1 MNNYINMGEP
11 DMLKLK
17 DLINEKLL
25 QEAVFDKSILK
36 CVFMA
41 GGPGSGK
48 SYVAKEIFG
57 MPNEKSISTK
67 YDMKVV
73 NSDTE
78 FEHLLSKYGFDTAE
92 WETLDIDQWP
102 DEVLLVATGEDSK
115 GNKLDPNQMSVRD
128 KAKGITKRRLKKYTE
143 GRLGVIIDGTGHDF
157 AKLKNKKKEM
167 EHLGYDCYM
176 VAVNTTLDVA
186 KMRNK
191 TRKRALPEKI
201 LVKSWQDVQ
210 NNLSKFKGLF
220 RSNFKIVDNSN
231 FLKPEQAR
239 AKFSK
244 IMGDG
249 ISQFISKPVKN
260 PIGKK
265 WIKNQKELVKNKKRF
280 N

>member
-1 MNNYINMGEP
+1 
-11 DMLKLK
+11 MLKLM
-17 DLINEKLL
+17 DLLNKELL
-25 QEAVFDKSILK
+25 KEAVFDKSILK

-57 MPNEKSISTK
+57 MPTEKSISTK

-78 FEHLLSKYGFDTAE
+78 FEYLLGKYGFDTAG

-102 DEVLLVATGEDSK
+102 DEVLMVATGEDSK
-115 GNKLDPNQMSVRD
+115 GNKLDPNQMSIRD

-143 GRLGVIIDGTGHDF
+143 GRLGVIIDGTGHNF

-176 VAVNTTLDVA
+176 VAVNTSLDVA
-186 KMRNK
+186 KMRNQ
-191 TRKRALPEKI
+191 TRPRALPEKI

-210 NNLSKFKGLF
+210 DNLKKFQTLF
-220 RSNFKIVDNSN
+220 RGNFKIVDNSK

-244 IMGDG
+244 IMSDG
-249 ISQFISKPVKN
+249 INQFIARPVKN
-260 PIGKK
+260 IIGKK
-265 WIKNQKELVKNKKRF
+265 WIKNQKKLVKNKKRF
-280 N
+280 S

>member
-1 MNNYINMGEP
+1 
-11 DMLKLK
+11 MLKLM
-17 DLINEKLL
+17 DLLSEELL
-25 QEAVFDKSILK
+25 KEAVFDKSILK

-48 SYVAKEIFG
+48 SYVAAEIFG

-78 FEHLLSKYGFDTAE
+78 FEHILSKYGFETSG

-102 DEVLLVATGEDSK
+102 DEVLMVATGEDSK

-128 KAKGITKRRLKKYTE
+128 KAKGLTKKRLKNYTE
-143 GRLGVIIDGTGHDF
+143 GRLGVIIDGTGHNF

-176 VAVNTTLDVA
+176 VAVNTSLDVA
-186 KMRNK
+186 KMRNQ
-191 TRKRALPEKI
+191 TRRRALPEDI

-210 NNLSKFKGLF
+210 DNLGKFQTLF
-220 RSNFKIVDNSN
+220 RGNFKIVDNSK

-244 IMGDG
+244 IMSDG
-249 ISQFISKPVKN
+249 INQFITKPIKN
-260 PIGKK
+260 VIGKK
-265 WIKNQKELVKNKKRF
+265 WIKNQKELIKNKKRF
-280 N
+280 S

>member
-1 MNNYINMGEP
+1 MNNYIVLENS
-11 DMLKLK
+11 MLKLM
-17 DLINEKLL
+17 DLLKEELL
-25 QEAVFDKSILK
+25 KESVFDKSILK

-78 FEHLLSKYGFDTAE
+78 FEHLLSKYGLETAE

-102 DEVLLVATGEDSK
+102 DEVLMVATGEDSK
-115 GNKLDPNQMSVRD
+115 GNKLDPNQMSIRD
-128 KAKGITKRRLKKYTE
+128 KAKGITKKRLKKYTE

-157 AKLKNKKKEM
+157 AKLKSKKKEM

-176 VAVNTTLDVA
+176 VAVNTSLDVA
-186 KMRNK
+186 KSRNQ
-191 TRKRALPEKI
+191 TRKRALPEDI
-201 LVKSWQDVQ
+201 LVKSWQNVQ
-210 NNLSKFKGLF
+210 ANISKFKGLF
-220 RSNFKIVDNSN
+220 RSNFKIVDNSK

-249 ISQFISKPVKN
+249 INQFITRPVKN
-260 PIGKK
+260 PIGKS
-265 WIKNQKELVKNKKRF
+265 WIKNQKKLVKNKKRF
-280 N
+280 S

>member
-1 MNNYINMGEP
+1 MI
-11 DMLKLK
+11 KLR
-17 DLINEKLL
+17 DLINENLL
-25 QEAVFDKSILK
+25 KESVFDKSILK

-57 MPNEKSISTK
+57 MPDEKSISTK

-78 FEHLLSKYGFDTAE
+78 FEHLLSKYGFETAE

-115 GNKLDPNQMSVRD
+115 GNKLDPDQLSIRD
-128 KAKGITKRRLKKYTE
+128 KAKQLTKKRLKNYTE
-143 GRLGVIIDGTGHDF
+143 GRLGIIVDGTGHNY
-157 AKLKNKKKEM
+157 AKLASKKKEM

-176 VAVNTTLDVA
+176 VAVNTSLVVA
-186 KMRNK
+186 KQRNS
-191 TRKRALPEKI
+191 TRRRALPEDI
-201 LVKSWQDVQ
+201 LVKSWEDVQ
-210 NNLSKFKGLF
+210 NNLGKFQTLF
-220 RSNFKIVDNSN
+220 RSNFKIVDNSK

-244 IMGDG
+244 IMADG
-249 ISQFISKPVKN
+249 INKFITKPVKN
-260 PIGKK
+260 PIGKQ
-265 WIKNQKELVKNKKRF
+265 WIKNQKKLVKNKKRF

>member
-1 MNNYINMGEP
+1 
-11 DMLKLK
+11 MLKLM
-17 DLINEKLL
+17 DLIKEELLNES
-25 QEAVFDKSILK
+25 VFDKSILK

-57 MPNEKSISTK
+57 MPTEISVNTK

-73 NSDTE
+73 NSDRE
-78 FEHLLSKYGFDTAE
+78 FEHLLSKYGFDTAG

-102 DEVLLVATGEDSK
+102 DEVLMVATGEDSK
-115 GNKLDPNQMSVRD
+115 GNKLNPNQMSVRD
-128 KAKGITKRRLKKYTE
+128 KAKGITKRRLKQYTE
-143 GRLGVIIDGTGHDF
+143 GRLGVIIDGTGHNY
-157 AKLKNKKKEM
+157 AKLASKKKEM

-176 VAVNTTLDVA
+176 VAVNTSLVVA
-186 KMRNK
+186 KQRNS
-191 TRKRALPEKI
+191 TRRRALPEDI
-201 LVKSWQDVQ
+201 LEQSWHDVQ
-210 NNLSKFKGLF
+210 DNLGKFQTLF
-220 RSNFKIVDNSN
+220 RSNFKIVDNSK

-249 ISQFISKPVKN
+249 INQFITRPIKN

-265 WIKNQKELVKNKKRF
+265 WIKNQKKLVKNKKRF
-280 N
+280 S